1 MKRVIKM
8 NRRGFTL
15 IELLATLAVLGIIT
29 GIVLVSSTSLFK
41 DKKSDT
47 EDVFVDTLKDAIKI
61 YIDELGGVE
70 LNGDPVCTIEKSIHP
85 NGVGIGIYEVKNEVK
100 KITFE
105 DITNYED
112 REKVGKLLEK
122 ELKELFKK
130 NNIKDSD
137 ECLVIGLGNRLSTA
151 DSLGVKVL
159 DHIVITRHLFLIN
172 ANVKEGFR
180 IVSGFTPSVLGQT
193 GIETK
198 DVIVSLINAVKP
210 KFVIAIDS
218 LASSSIDR
226 INKTIQIT
234 DTGIHPGS
242 GVGNNRKELSK
253 KTLGIPVIAI
263 GVPTVV
269 SSSIIVNDT
278 LNYLFK
284 HLSYIKDN
292 KETNKL
298 IIKRNNRYK
307 DKIKDRDLSQEE
319 KNNLLGLVGSLDNDT
334 KKRLMEEVLT
344 SINANLIV
352 TSTEIDFLIDKLSN
366 LISSALN
373 NSLHR
378 QITHY

>member
-1 MKRVIKM
+1 M
-8 NRRGFTL
+8 NKEVDLEKYQLRTD
-15 IELLATLAVLGIIT
+15 LA
-29 GIVLVSSTSLFK
+29 
-41 DKKSDT
+41 
-47 EDVFVDTLKDAIKI
+47 
-61 YIDELGGVE
+61 IDEVEEKESLKGV
-70 LNGDPVCTIEKSIHP
+70 K
-85 NGVGIGIYEVKNEVK
+85 YKVKN
-100 KITFE
+100 I
-105 DITNYED
+105 
-112 REKVGKLLEK
+112 
-122 ELKELFKK
+122 
-130 NNIKDSD
+130 NNIKITDVTLSKNNELNRKKGKYITLEFED
-137 ECLVIGLGNRLSTA
+137 VTDRDNRDNVTNVLTKILRNILKVKQNSLGLIVGLGNDKSTP
-151 DSLGVKVL
+151 DSLGPLVINNIVVTNHIYLL
-159 DHIVITRHLFLIN
+159 DNLSEGYNRVAAIN
-172 ANVKEGFR
+172 PGVM
-180 IVSGFTPSVLGQT
+180 GQT
-193 GIETK
+193 GIETS
-198 DVIVSLINAVKP
+198 DIIESIVNKIKP
-210 KFVIAIDS
+210 DYLVVIDS
-218 LASSSIDR
+218 LASKSIER
-226 INKTIQIT
+226 LNKTIQIT

>member
-1 MKRVIKM
+1 MKNRINLSKYHLRTDLIIDDASIK
-8 NRRGFTL
+8 GK
-15 IELLATLAVLGIIT
+15 IIKYDNVT
-29 GIVLVSSTSLFK
+29 INKVSK
-41 DKKSDT
+41 DGN
-47 EDVFVDTLKDAIKI
+47 
-61 YIDELGGVE
+61 YI
-70 LNGDPVCTIEKSIHP
+70 T
-85 NGVGIGIYEVKNEVK
+85 
-100 KITFE
+100 ITFE

-137 ECLVIGLGNRLSTA
+137 VCLVIGLGNRLSTA

-319 KNNLLGLVGSLDNDT
+319 KNNLLGLVGSLDNNT

>member
-1 MKRVIKM
+1 M
-8 NRRGFTL
+8 
-15 IELLATLAVLGIIT
+15 
-29 GIVLVSSTSLFK
+29 LFR
-41 DKKSDT
+41 S
-47 EDVFVDTLKDAIKI
+47 
-61 YIDELGGVE
+61 
-70 LNGDPVCTIEKSIHP
+70 
-85 NGVGIGIYEVKNEVK
+85 
-100 KITFE
+100 
-105 DITNYED
+105 
-112 REKVGKLLEK
+112 
-122 ELKELFKK
+122 
-130 NNIKDSD
+130 
-137 ECLVIGLGNRLSTA
+137 
-151 DSLGVKVL
+151 L

>member
-1 MKRVIKM
+1 MKNRINLSKYHLRTDLIIDDASIKGKIIKYD
-8 NRRGFTL
+8 N
-15 IELLATLAVLGIIT
+15 ATINKVNKDGNYIT
-29 GIVLVSSTSLFK
+29 
-41 DKKSDT
+41 
-47 EDVFVDTLKDAIKI
+47 
-61 YIDELGGVE
+61 
-70 LNGDPVCTIEKSIHP
+70 
-85 NGVGIGIYEVKNEVK
+85 
-100 KITFE
+100 ITFE

-122 ELKELFKK
+122 ELKELFEK

-292 KETNKL
+292 KENDEN
-298 IIKRNNRYK
+298 I
-307 DKIKDRDLSQEE
+307 DE
-319 KNNLLGLVGSLDNDT
+319 DNDNDDDKSKSKENDAQKGQKKANT
-334 KKRLMEEVLT
+334 KSKNKQVKEGE
-344 SINANLIV
+344 
-352 TSTEIDFLIDKLSN
+352 
-366 LISSALN
+366 N
-373 NSLHR
+373 NG
-378 QITHY
+378 

>member
-1 MKRVIKM
+1 M
-8 NRRGFTL
+8 
-15 IELLATLAVLGIIT
+15 
-29 GIVLVSSTSLFK
+29 
-41 DKKSDT
+41 
-47 EDVFVDTLKDAIKI
+47 
-61 YIDELGGVE
+61 
-70 LNGDPVCTIEKSIHP
+70 
-85 NGVGIGIYEVKNEVK
+85 
-100 KITFE
+100 
-105 DITNYED
+105 
-112 REKVGKLLEK
+112 
-122 ELKELFKK
+122 
-130 NNIKDSD
+130 
-137 ECLVIGLGNRLSTA
+137 
-151 DSLGVKVL
+151 
-159 DHIVITRHLFLIN
+159 
-172 ANVKEGFR
+172 
-180 IVSGFTPSVLGQT
+180 
-193 GIETK
+193 
-198 DVIVSLINAVKP
+198 SLINAVKP

-278 LNYLFK
+278 LNNLFK

>member
-1 MKRVIKM
+1 MKNRINLSKYHLRTDLIIDDASIKGKIIKYD
-8 NRRGFTL
+8 N
-15 IELLATLAVLGIIT
+15 ATINKVNKDGNYIT
-29 GIVLVSSTSLFK
+29 
-41 DKKSDT
+41 
-47 EDVFVDTLKDAIKI
+47 
-61 YIDELGGVE
+61 
-70 LNGDPVCTIEKSIHP
+70 
-85 NGVGIGIYEVKNEVK
+85 
-100 KITFE
+100 ITFE

-122 ELKELFKK
+122 ELKEIFKK

-307 DKIKDRDLSQEE
+307 DKIKDRSY
-319 KNNLLGLVGSLDNDT
+319 V
-334 KKRLMEEVLT
+334 
-344 SINANLIV
+344 
-352 TSTEIDFLIDKLSN
+352 
-366 LISSALN
+366 
-373 NSLHR
+373 
-378 QITHY
+378 